1 LIFPEWIRMRL
12 TIRRQSKSLQRI
24 EEEMDRLR
32 PQEPVARTGSRTLA
46 AEEMDES

>member
-1 LIFPEWIRMRL
+1 
-12 TIRRQSKSLQRI
+12 
-24 EEEMDRLR
+24 MDRLR